1 MSPGLDVSV
10 VVCTRDRPELAAA
23 AVASILAG
31 ETSPLEVLV
40 VDQSDEPPPVYEGLG
55 AGTPVA
61 VRHLVAPARGVSF
74 ARNLGADEAR
84 GSVVAFV
91 DDDVLAEPGWLGALV
106 APLEGLLATRTVTGR
121 VLAGEPEVDDAFV
134 PAISVPDFAHA
145 VYRGR
150 LPIDVLAGGNMAI
163 ARDVLTRVG
172 GFDARLGP
180 GTPFPSSEDN
190 DLGLRLLDAGVEI
203 VHVPEAVVVH
213 RAWRP
218 GREYPLVRWRYGL
231 GKGGF
236 YAKHAWNHGPYGLRR
251 AARDVAKRLVRAP
264 RVVWRTPRYAAGEL
278 TYGAGIALGM
288 VRWAVRGR
296 AR

>member
-1 MSPGLDVSV
+1 MTPSLDVSV
-10 VVCTRDRPELAAA
+10 VLCTRDRPELAAA
-23 AVASILAG
+23 AVASIVAG
-31 ETSPLEVLV
+31 EAHPVEILV
-40 VDQSDEPPPVYEGLG
+40 VDQSPEPAAVFEGLG

-61 VRHLVAPARGVSF
+61 VRHVRAPARGVSF
-74 ARNLGADEAR
+74 ARNLGASEAR
-84 GSVVAFV
+84 GGVVAFV
-91 DDDVLAEPGWLGALV
+91 DDDILAEPGWLGSLHA
-106 APLEGLLATRTVTGR
+106 ALEGRLETRTVTGR
-121 VLAGEPEVDDAFV
+121 VLAGEPEVEDGFV
-134 PAISVPDFAHA
+134 PAVSVPDFSHA

-163 ARDVLTRVG
+163 ARAVFSRVG
-172 GFDARLGP
+172 GFDVRLGP

-190 DLGLRLLDAGVEI
+190 DLGLRLLDSGLEI
-203 VHVPEAVVVH
+203 VHVPDAVVVH

-236 YAKHAWNHGPYGLRR
+236 YAKHAWNGGPYGLRR
-251 AARDVAKRLVRAP
+251 AARDMGKRLVRAP

-288 VRWAVRGR
+288 VRWVVRGR
-296 AR
+296 TR